1 MLWFFADHGGFRL
14 QIGETTKPPYP
25 LFPPYHIAPFPQRL
39 RWSPTNLPSLQS
51 LQPLDADTLR
61 KGYGSAGYTTLLSLP
76 SSTMTSFSS
85 PYSSCSSMGQ
95 SMNSV
100 TTNAVND
107 FVFRRPSVL
116 ALFEPSP
123 RGQMDSRIQ
132 RCDTPTPF
140 GEEHGDY
147 ESICNCD
154 ATMREGICNCGPVN
168 GICNCNNLGDKNP
181 SSMDDLYNYNNL
193 VDNESPSK
201 NKICNC
207 THLVDKKSSSR
218 QATCNCNFNKTGS
231 SKMNISD
238 DADRKQLPRE
248 TINKNMINIIL
259 AYENSASSLGMV
271 DASEGSDRL
280 EDSFEDRSSSS
291 SESSDADSVQSVIIR
306 QRVDQRGRVSASD
319 ISRVEKKLFRCDKD
333 SETDAS
339 TDSIVTEHRVLYSE
353 YLWL

>member
-1 MLWFFADHGGFRL
+1 M
-14 QIGETTKPPYP
+14 QIGEAKKPSYP
-25 LFPPYHIAPFPQRL
+25 LYPPYHIAPFPQRL

-76 SSTMTSFSS
+76 SSTMTAFSS

-95 SMNSV
+95 STNSV
-100 TTNAVND
+100 TTNAVDD

-123 RGQMDSRIQ
+123 RGQTNQ

-140 GEEHGDY
+140 GEELSDY

-154 ATMREGICNCGPVN
+154 VTLQHPREGVCNCDTVN
-168 GICNCNNLGDKNP
+168 KSSFGERNFNNLGDKNTP
-181 SSMDDLYNYNNL
+181 SMANYYNNL
-193 VDNESPSK
+193 VENESSSQ
-201 NKICNC
+201 NKIGNC
-207 THLVDKKSSSR
+207 THLVDKKSASSR
-218 QATCNCNFNKTGS
+218 QATCSCNFNSKTQS
-231 SKMNISD
+231 NID
-238 DADRKQLPRE
+238 VAAADSKQLPRE

-259 AYENSASSLGMV
+259 AYENSASSLGRM
-271 DASEGSDRL
+271 EGISDHL
-280 EDSFEDRSSSS
+280 EDSLSSSS

-319 ISRVEKKLFRCDKD
+319 ISRVEKKLFRCDTS

-339 TDSIVTEHRVLYSE
+339 TDSVVTEQRVLYSE
-353 YLWL
+353 YL